1 MRAVQLVAAGRP
13 LEQVEIEPGDPGR
26 GEVRV
31 RVAAAGICRSD
42 VHYRA
47 GEPQA
52 GPLPLTLGHE
62 VAATV
67 DAVGDGVGRV
77 APGDRVALHYQVSCG
92 ACPYCARGSEQFCR
106 TGAMLGKD
114 RAGGYAEYVT
124 VPARNVFA
132 VPDGVDLR
140 HAAVMMCSSAT
151 SLHALRKARLAPG
164 ETVAVFGVG
173 GLGQS
178 ACQIARAFGA
188 GRVLA
193 VDINPAKL
201 ALAARHGAEPVDATA
216 GDPVAAIRAAGG
228 ADVALELTG
237 LPEPMRQA
245 VESLAVFGRAVAVGL
260 NQGPVPIHPYREL
273 ITREAEIMGAADH
286 LASEIPLLLSL
297 AATGTL
303 DLADVVTDEVPLE
316 AAAINAAMDRLEE
329 FGDAVRTVI
338 VP

>member
-1 MRAVQLVAAGRP
+1 MRAVQLMAAGRP
-13 LEQVEIEPGDPGR
+13 LEESEVELGDPGP

-62 VAATV
+62 ISGVV
-67 DAVGDGVGRV
+67 EAVGPGVGDDFLGGRV
-77 APGDRVALHYQVSCG
+77 AIHYQVSCG
-92 ACPYCARGSEQFCR
+92 TCRYCELESEQFCAS
-106 TGAMLGKD
+106 GAMLGKD
-114 RAGGYAEYVT
+114 RHGGYAEFVT
-124 VPARNVFA
+124 IPARNAFP
-132 VPDGVDLR
+132 VPERVDLE
-140 HAAVMMCSSAT
+140 HASVMMCSSAT
-151 SLHALRKARLAPG
+151 SFHALRKARLAAG
-164 ETVAVFGVG
+164 ETLAVFGVG

-178 ACQIARAFGA
+178 ACQLARTFAA

-201 ALAARHGAEPVDATA
+201 ELAAAHGAEPIDARTM
-216 GDPVAAIRAAGG
+216 DPVAAIRAAGG

-237 LPEPMRQA
+237 LPGPMRQA

-286 LASEIPLLLSL
+286 LATEIPLLLSL
-297 AATGTL
+297 AAAGKL
-303 DLADVVTDEVPLE
+303 DLSAVVTHRVPLD
-316 AAAINAAMDRLEE
+316 AAAINASMDRLEE